1 VADSFWVIPDAAA
14 IRTPQS
20 ILREQASA
28 LTQQTHGVLV
38 GEATTKSEGDGLVLS
53 LDVVA
58 PGLNDYRY
66 RVLTYQQP
74 LEMYPGRLRAPVDAL
89 SKTIDDETSFVA
101 AVKAAL
107 SSQKIKNALTSLL
120 AQVSDA

>member
-1 VADSFWVIPDAAA
+1 M
-14 IRTPQS
+14 RTPLS

-38 GEATTKSEGDGLVLS
+38 GDASIRWEGDQFVVS
-53 LDVVA
+53 LDVVV

-66 RVLTYQQP
+66 RVLSYRQP
-74 LEMYPGRLRAPVDAL
+74 VEMYPGGFWAPGDL
-89 SKTIDDETSFVA
+89 LPTTIGDETSFVA
-101 AVKAAL
+101 EVKAAL
-107 SSQKIKNALTSLL
+107 SSQQVKNALTSLL

>member
-1 VADSFWVIPDAAA
+1 MADSFWVIPDAAA
-14 IRTPQS
+14 IRTPLS

-38 GEATTKSEGDGLVLS
+38 GEAEAKADGDELVVS
-53 LDVVA
+53 LDVVV

-66 RVLTYQQP
+66 RVLTYRQP
-74 LEMYPGRLRAPVDAL
+74 LEMYPGSVWG
-89 SKTIDDETSFVA
+89 SGVETQTISDETRFVSV
-101 AVKAAL
+101 VKAAL
-107 SSQKIKNALTSLL
+107 SSQKVKNVLTSLL